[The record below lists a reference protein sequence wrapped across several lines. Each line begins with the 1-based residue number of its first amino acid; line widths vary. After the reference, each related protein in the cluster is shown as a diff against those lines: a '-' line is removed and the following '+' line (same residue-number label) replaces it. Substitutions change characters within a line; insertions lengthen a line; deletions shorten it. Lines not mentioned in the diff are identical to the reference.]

1 MKISVVVPVWN
12 GRPLLERLLT
22 TLDSQ
27 TERPLEIIAVDN
39 GSTDGAPELARE
51 RGARVIPMGSNTG
64 FAAAMNRGIGE
75 SRGEWIAALNSD
87 VELAPDYLQLLL
99 NAAEAR
105 SSWFA
110 AGKLISAAESQP
122 NRIDGSYDCICRG
135 ATAWRVGSGRQD
147 GPEFSQPGAIS
158 CAPWTAAL
166 FRAEL
171 FRKIGALDERFGSYL
186 EDVDFGIRCAVS
198 GYRGWYEPAAVAR
211 HHGSAA
217 LGRWSPAAVRLL
229 SRNQVFLVAKH
240 YPAQLIRRRWWN
252 IAVAQALWLVV
263 ALRHGAGA
271 ASLRGKVEGIR
282 KCSEIRKRN
291 GEWAIENIDDFLT
304 ESESRILY
312 IQKRTGFDLFW
323 RLYFLLTR
331 GEAK

>member
-12 GRPLLERLLT
+12 GRPFLERLLT

-39 GSTDGAPELARE
+39 GSTDGAPALAHE
-51 RGARVIPMGSNTG
+51 RGARVISMGSNTG

-87 VELAPDYLQLLL
+87 IELAPDYLELLL
-99 NAAEAR
+99 KAAEAR

-110 AGKLISAAESQP
+110 AGKLISAGQP
-122 NRIDGSYDCICRG
+122 DHIDGSYDCICRG
-135 ATAWRVGSGRQD
+135 AAAWRVGSGRKD

-158 CAPWTAAL
+158 CAPWTATL
-166 FRAEL
+166 FRASL
-171 FRKIGALDERFGSYL
+171 FQRIGTLDERFGSYL

-198 GYRGWYEPAAVAR
+198 GCHGWYEPAAVAR

-217 LGRWSPAAVRLL
+217 LGRWSSETARLV

-252 IAVAQALWLVV
+252 IAIAQALWLAV
-263 ALRHGAGA
+263 ALRHGAGI
-271 ASLRGKVEGIR
+271 ASLRGKVEGIGR
-282 KCSEIRKRN
+282 SSEIRMRN
-291 GEWAIENIDDFLT
+291 AKWAIETIDDFLT
-304 ESESRILY
+304 ESESTILQ
-312 IQKRTGFDLFW
+312 IQQRTGFDVFW

>member
-12 GRPLLERLLT
+12 GRSFLERLLT

-39 GSTDGAPELARE
+39 GSTDGAPDLARE
-51 RGARVIPMGSNTG
+51 RGARVISMGRNTG
-64 FAAAMNRGIGE
+64 FAAAMNRGISE

-87 VELAPDYLQLLL
+87 IELAPDYLELLL

-110 AGKLISAAESQP
+110 TGKLISASQP
-122 NRIDGSYDCICRG
+122 SPDRIDGSYDCICRG
-135 ATAWRVGSGRQD
+135 ATAWRVGSGRKD
-147 GPEFSQPGAIS
+147 GPEFSQPAPIS

-171 FRKIGALDERFGSYL
+171 FQRIGMLDERFGSYI

-198 GYRGWYEPAAVAR
+198 GFRGWYEPAAIAR
-211 HHGSAA
+211 HHGSAT

-229 SRNQVFLVAKH
+229 SRNQLFLVAKH

-252 IAVAQALWLVV
+252 IAVAQALWLLL
-263 ALRHGAGA
+263 ALRHGAGI

-282 KCSEIRKRN
+282 QCAQIRRESK
-291 GEWAIENIDDFLT
+291 WAIETLDEFLT
-304 ESESRILY
+304 ESESTIFH
-312 IQKRTGFDLFW
+312 IQRRTGFDLFW
-323 RLYFLLTR
+323 RMYFLLTR